1 MDNKKYIF
9 MDRAGFGHDD
19 EYVTNFDSKEEE
31 EDLTLNKNM
40 PPPSKNHQ
48 KTTTTVVSSSSPSF
62 PLPAS
67 LSTTNSL
74 PIDMKVEGFEDVIRI
89 IKAYGTKLGFRTNLK
104 HGTLVGGFLSVLMF
118 CFLRYCSMKFF
129 FLISLLPIAY
139 GLFGSRTFALGEMEG
154 QVSSTCPYSKI
165 VTPRISHSSQ
175 ICVCVYVCRALP
187 HIFQDKTQYL
197 YPIYICA
204 SRWCWSLE
212 PPQVLVA
219 VLPSMLQNRG
229 QEK

>member
-1 MDNKKYIF
+1 MF

-62 PLPAS
+62 SPPAS

-104 HGTLVGGFLSVLMF
+104 HGTLVGGLLSVLMF
-118 CFLRYCSMKFF
+118 CFLRYCSLKFF
-129 FLISLLPIAY
+129 FLVSLLPIAY

-154 QVSSTCPYSKI
+154 QVSSMIHIPK
-165 VTPRISHSSQ
+165 SHPPPPHSPTLFFLKLV
-175 ICVCVYVCRALP
+175 CVCVYVCVSYSP
-187 HIFQDKTQYL
+187 THI
-197 YPIYICA
+197 
-204 SRWCWSLE
+204 SR
-212 PPQVLVA
+212 
-219 VLPSMLQNRG
+219 
-229 QEK
+229 